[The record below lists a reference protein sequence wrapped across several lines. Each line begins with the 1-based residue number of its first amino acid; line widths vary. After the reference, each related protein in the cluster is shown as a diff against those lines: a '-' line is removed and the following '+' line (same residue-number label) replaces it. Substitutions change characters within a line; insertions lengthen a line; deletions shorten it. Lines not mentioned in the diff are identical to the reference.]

1 MAALYETAL
10 ARAAE
15 SDPRIVVLTA
25 ENRAPIRRLPEALG
39 ERFVDVGIAEQTLVG
54 AAAGLALR
62 GRLPVAHSLASF
74 LTMRAFE
81 FIRTDVGIANLPVK
95 LIGSVPGLLSEAN
108 GPTHQALEDVALM
121 RGVPNMGVF
130 CPADEEDLVL
140 GLPKILQ
147 SPGPFYVRLNTLEP
161 VLAHQPSFEI
171 GRAELVLDGSDVG
184 ILTYGTLF
192 GEAFAAA
199 RLLEA
204 NGLSVWLVNLR
215 TLEPIDELA
224 VLEAARATRFLV
236 TIEDHFLRGG
246 LASIVAE
253 ILMRDGRPSR
263 TLSIGFPQRWFRPA
277 LLPDVL
283 EHEELGG
290 AQIAERIFSA
300 WSVETR

>member
-1 MAALYETAL
+1 MAAEYEAAL
-10 ARAAE
+10 ERAAR

-39 ERFVDVGIAEQTLVG
+39 ARFVDVGIAEQTLVG
-54 AAAGLALR
+54 VSAGLALR

-95 LIGSVPGLLSEAN
+95 LVGSAPGILSEAN

-130 CPADEEDLVL
+130 CPADAEDLVL
-140 GLPKILQ
+140 GLPTILE
-147 SPGPFYVRLNTLEP
+147 SPGPFYVRLNTQEP
-161 VLAHQPSFEI
+161 AVTHQTSFEI
-171 GRAELVLDGSDVG
+171 GRAELVLDGSDIG

-192 GEAFAAA
+192 REAFAAA

-236 TIEDHFLRGG
+236 TVEDHFLRGG

-253 ILMRDGRPSR
+253 ILVRDGKPVR
-263 TLSIGFPQRWFRPA
+263 TLAIGFPQRWFRPA

-283 EHEELGG
+283 EHEELKGG
-290 AQIAERIFSA
+290 QIAEKILAA
-300 WSVETR
+300 WPAQMR